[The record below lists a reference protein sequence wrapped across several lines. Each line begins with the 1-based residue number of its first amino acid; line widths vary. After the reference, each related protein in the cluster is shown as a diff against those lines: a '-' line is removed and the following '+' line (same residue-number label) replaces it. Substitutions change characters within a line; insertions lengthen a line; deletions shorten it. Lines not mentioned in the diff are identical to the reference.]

1 MSKTTGQRLRTI
13 RKDLR
18 LARQAELFEKL
29 EEQRIPDVEYRKCI
43 KCLQELPIDFFSYH
57 DKRGGYR
64 RTECRPCSNK
74 LERIRKDLRLVT
86 EPAKEDHRCPICL
99 MGKDEAAGSKHN
111 GKQYGT
117 WVLDHDHITNTF
129 RGWLCQKCNRA
140 LGNFNDS
147 IERLE
152 RAIQYLRK
160 HNEKS

>member
-1 MSKTTGQRLRTI
+1 MSETTGQKLT
-13 RKDLR
+13 K
-18 LARQAELFEKL
+18 QSELFGKL
-29 EEQRIPDVEYRKCI
+29 KEQRIPDVEYRKCI
-43 KCLQELPIDFFSYH
+43 KCLQELPIDMFSPH
-57 DKRGGYR
+57 QKTGGYR
-64 RTECRPCSNK
+64 RTECKPCLNELGK
-74 LERIRKDLRLVT
+74 IRDNLRLTT

-99 MGKDEAAGSKHN
+99 MDKDEAEGIKHN

-117 WVLDHDHITNTF
+117 WVLDHDHTTNTF

-160 HNEKS
+160 HDEKS

>member
-1 MSKTTGQRLRTI
+1 MSKTTSQKLTE
-13 RKDLR
+13 
-18 LARQAELFEKL
+18 QSELFEELK
-29 EEQRIPDVEYRKCI
+29 EQRIPNVEYRKCI
-43 KCLQELPIDFFSYH
+43 KCLQELPIDVFSFH
-57 DKRGGYR
+57 DNKGGYR
-64 RTECRPCSNK
+64 RTECRSCSNE
-74 LERIRKDLRLVT
+74 LERIRKELRSKT
-86 EPAKEDHRCPICL
+86 EPAKEDHLCPICL
-99 MGKDEAAGSKHN
+99 MDKDEAEGIKIN

-152 RAIQYLRK
+152 RAVQYLRK